1 MSEFPKSNKKVT
13 SRYLP
18 SAYQDIACIASK
30 VRNYALENYIKKTGC
45 PQRIL
50 KKP

>member
-18 SAYQDIACIASK
+18 SAYQDIACK